1 VTRSVNQNQPL
12 GARPDAGFILIAVLW
27 LLAALATLAS
37 IYSAYAINSAVTAR
51 IPDDRLVAEAA
62 IRAGVELTAY
72 RELSVS
78 KSKRQGHGAFETQ
91 VGRTKISVRFQS
103 EAARIDLN
111 AAPKELLAGLFVAL
125 GVGKSA
131 ADGYADRVIGW
142 RDKAETNSDPSEA
155 EAYKQAGLTYAP
167 RAAPFND
174 ALELSLV
181 MGLPPAIVERMFS
194 FVTVYSGK
202 ARVDVIEAAPEA
214 LAALPGVT
222 PEALAD
228 VLQARASG
236 SDGKTLI
243 ERLGPAGRTVTIEP
257 NDATRASVLVEIPS
271 GRRIQ
276 AEVVFRL
283 TEDKSSP
290 FDILYWRDD
299 FDGPMRRADSGTD
312 LRSRPPAE
320 AAG

>member
-1 VTRSVNQNQPL
+1 MTRSAKPTQPDGL
-12 GARPDAGFILIAVLW
+12 GSEAGFILIAVLW
-27 LLAALATLAS
+27 LLTALATLAS

-51 IPDDRLVAEAA
+51 IPDDRLVVEAA
-62 IRAGVELTAY
+62 IRAGVELAAY

-78 KSKRQGHGAFETQ
+78 KSSRPTHGAFKTE
-91 VGRTKISVRFQS
+91 VGRTKISVHFQS

-111 AAPKELLAGLFVAL
+111 AAPKELLTGLFVAL
-125 GVGKSA
+125 GVRKSA

-142 RDKAETNSDPSEA
+142 REKAEANSDHSEA
-155 EAYKQAGLTYAP
+155 EGYKQAGLAYAP
-167 RAAPFND
+167 RGAPFDD

-181 MGLPPAIVERMFS
+181 MGLPPAIVERMLS

-202 ARVDVIEAAPEA
+202 AQVDVVEASPEA

-222 PEALAD
+222 PEAVAD
-228 VLQARASG
+228 VLQARAGG

-243 ERLGPAGRTVTIEP
+243 ERLGPAGQAVTIEP
-257 NDATRASVLVEIPS
+257 NDATRVAVLVETSS

-276 AEVVFRL
+276 AELVIRL

-299 FDGPMRRADSGTD
+299 FDGPMRRADRGTD
-312 LRSRPPAE
+312 LRTRLSE
-320 AAG
+320 KAAA